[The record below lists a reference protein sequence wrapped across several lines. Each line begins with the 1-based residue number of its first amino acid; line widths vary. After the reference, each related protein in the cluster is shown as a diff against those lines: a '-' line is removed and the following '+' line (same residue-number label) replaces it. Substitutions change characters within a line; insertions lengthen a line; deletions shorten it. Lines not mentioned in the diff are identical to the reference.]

1 MVKSDKIIALPRGTG
16 IYAEIWEV
24 RRSLG
29 GEAS

>member
-1 MVKSDKIIALPRGTG
+1 MVKSDKKIVLLRGAG